1 MSPSENLLEVNIISG
16 AEKPRYVPSLILTEF
31 GKYITKHRPRIQHS
45 VFSLKLISSELEIQD
60 GGEGV

>member
-1 MSPSENLLEVNIISG
+1 MSTSENLLEVNITSG
-16 AEKPRYVPSLILTEF
+16 AEKPRYVSSLILTEF
-31 GKYITKHRPRIQHS
+31 GNYITKRRPRIQHS